1 MFRRIREN
9 QPGPAEP
16 TSPRVPPQA
25 PPAEPDGASEGLVAR
40 RDPSHLPQ
48 QRISEPGALTRL
60 AADVKRQVLTPD
72 QEIEAKRRRRLLSL
86 RVDLHRKL
94 LEELNLSAIDKVS
107 EAELKAEISQVV
119 REEMAE
125 SDLVLSRTELD
136 KLCDELIDEVTG
148 LGPLEPLLKDPDVTD
163 ILVNTHE
170 QCYVERNGKLARTD
184 VQFNDSHHLMRVI
197 NKIVSAVGRRVDESQ
212 PWVDA
217 RLADGSRVNA
227 LVPPCAVDGPLLSIR
242 KFSNIPFTVDSLIG
256 SSAFSEE
263 MALYMHACVRCKL
276 NVLVSGGTGSGKT
289 TTLNALSSFIPEN
302 ERIVTIE
309 DTAELQLQQ
318 EHVGRMES
326 RPANVEGTGAVT
338 QRDLLKNALRMRP
351 DRIIVGETRGEE
363 VVDMLQAMNT
373 GHEGSMTTLHANGPR
388 DALSR
393 LENMIGMSGIEL
405 PLKAVR
411 TNIASAINV
420 IVQVN
425 RMTDGKRR
433 MTSIQEVVGMEG
445 DVITMQ
451 EIFKFERSSTDTGG
465 TVHGRYSATGIR
477 SLFADRFSSWGY
489 ELPSTLFRPDA

>member
-1 MFRRIREN
+1 MFRRIRES
-9 QPGPAEP
+9 QPGPNDPQPHAALSVAENAV
-16 TSPRVPPQA
+16 SPRGGEV
-25 PPAEPDGASEGLVAR
+25 
-40 RDPSHLPQ
+40 
-48 QRISEPGALTRL
+48 
-60 AADVKRQVLTPD
+60 
-72 QEIEAKRRRRLLSL
+72 AKRRRRLLSL
-86 RVDLHRKL
+86 RVDLHRRL
-94 LEELNLSAIDKVS
+94 LEELNLSAIERVTES
-107 EAELKAEISQVV
+107 ELKSEILSVV
-119 REEMAE
+119 REQMSD
-125 SDLVLSRTELD
+125 SDLVLSRTETERLV
-136 KLCDELIDEVTG
+136 DELVDEVTG
-148 LGPLEPLLKDPDVTD
+148 LGPLEPLLKDPTVTD
-163 ILVNTHE
+163 ILVNTHAH
-170 QCYVERNGKLARTD
+170 CYVERYGKLVATE
-184 VQFNDSHHLMRVI
+184 VQFKDDAHLMRII

-242 KFSNIPFTVDSLIG
+242 KFSKIPFTVDSLIDSG
-256 SSAFSEE
+256 AFSEE
-263 MALYMHACVRCKL
+263 MALYMHAAVRCRL

-289 TTLNALSSFIPEN
+289 TTLNALSSFIPDN

-373 GHEGSMTTLHANGPR
+373 GHEGSMTTLHANSPR
-388 DALSR
+388 DSLAR

-411 TNIASAINV
+411 TNIASAIHV
-420 IVQVN
+420 IVQVS

-451 EIFKFERSSTDTGG
+451 EIFKFERHGVDSEGG
-465 TVHGRYSATGIR
+465 IRGRYTATGIR
-477 SLFADRFSSWGY
+477 SLFADRFTAWGY
-489 ELPSTLFRPDA
+489 ELPASIFRPDM